1 MGAHAVGGY
10 YSPNGNAWVRMKNA
24 TESIYVDGYTCS
36 V

>member
-1 MGAHAVGGY
+1 MGAHAVGDK

-24 TESIYVDGYTCS
+24 TGAVYVDGYTCS